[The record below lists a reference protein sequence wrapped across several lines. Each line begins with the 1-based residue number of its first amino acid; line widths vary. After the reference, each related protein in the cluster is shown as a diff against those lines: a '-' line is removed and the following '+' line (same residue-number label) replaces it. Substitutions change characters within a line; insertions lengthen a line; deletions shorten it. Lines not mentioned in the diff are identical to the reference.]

1 MIYKA
6 HVKVNAHPSR
16 TGAVWAELPEL
27 GYTYPNFLE
36 VYYVSPY
43 YNRGKDGFFSPPA
56 VNSEILV
63 FIDSENNGRAYYLG
77 TVVADQVDTTI
88 SYTPTEQPEVN
99 TEKFEDLAPAVREF
113 LGNGG
118 DGLQITSKLSKF
130 RYVDRIRLNSGNKQ
144 ILMDSSPESD
154 CIKISNGNGDYIQI
168 NNVAESSLGIPLFI
182 EQSIEMIAHGGIS
195 LDADGGR
202 IDIALN
208 EGADITLENT
218 STGAMSLNF
227 PYGPRCGNI
236 NLFSKNKNIN
246 ISCAAAFGVPRE
258 GLNSGGKI
266 FIDTNHSELQVTRDA
281 VTIRMNPLGATPAAD
296 IGKPSIEVTPNGIY
310 IDAGILGAITLNGAT
325 INLNA
330 TDSIN
335 MQAPTVNTLGAESV
349 NITSPANVN
358 IDGVAALHLNSGL
371 SLQGTGQAT
380 ATITSNITPIP
391 PVNIT
396 PSEYPLKTR
405 FF

>member
-1 MIYKA
+1 MIYKG
-6 HVKVNAHPSR
+6 KVITNLDIERRGMFYVEIPDI
-16 TGAVWAELPEL
+16 
-27 GYTYPNFLE
+27 GYKGDNLLQ
-36 VYYVSPY
+36 VHYVSPFFEP
-43 YNRGKDGFFSPPA
+43 RKGGDFSPPA
-56 VNSEILV
+56 DGATVLIFREPIS
-63 FIDSENNGRAYYLG
+63 RKAYYLG
-77 TVVADQVDTTI
+77 TIVSDTPDAITNYEKPKAPSVDPKT
-88 SYTPTEQPEVN
+88 YY
-99 TEKFEDLAPAVREF
+99 EDSVPAVKQF
-113 LGNGG
+113 KGNGG
-118 DGLQITSKLSKF
+118 DGLEITSRKSTF
-130 RYVDRIRLNSGNKQ
+130 RYVDRVRLNSGTKQ
-144 ILMDSSPESD
+144 ILLDSSPESD
-154 CIKISNGNGDYIQI
+154 CVKISNGNGDYIQL
-168 NNVAESSLGIPLFI
+168 NNVAESSIGVPLFI
-182 EQSIEMIAHGGIS
+182 EQSIEMMAHGGIS

-208 EGADITLENT
+208 EGGDITLENT

-236 NLFSKNKNIN
+236 NLFSANKNIH

-266 FIDTNHSELQVTRDA
+266 FIDTGSSELQVTRDA
-281 VTIRMNPLGATPAAD
+281 VTIRMNPLGTAPGAD
-296 IGKPSIEVTPNGIY
+296 IRKPSIEVTPNGIY